1 MTKHASYRRAQG
13 FTLVELAV
21 VVTIFALLLSILVIP
36 LSTQMD
42 QQRIGETE
50 RHLGAIREA
59 LVGFAIAN
67 GRLPCPANGA
77 LASGAAGAGTENKP
91 GASCAAAEGV
101 LPWIT
106 LGVPETDAW
115 GVRFTYRVAMAFAD
129 DAPVGM
135 QATFLITDAG
145 NITATDGATN
155 IATTL
160 PAIVV
165 SHGKN
170 GLGGFRSDGTQ
181 IAGAAGDELE
191 NADNDATFVSRLHA
205 PNFDDLATWLSPNV
219 LKSRMV
225 AAYRL
230 P

>member
-1 MTKHASYRRAQG
+1 MRSYARRQG

-50 RHLGAIREA
+50 RQLSSVREA

-77 LASGAAGAGTENKP
+77 LAVGAAGAGTENRT
-91 GASCAAAEGV
+91 GSACTAAEGV
-101 LPWIT
+101 LPWVT

-115 GVRFTYRVAMAFAD
+115 GVRFTYRVDPSFAD
-129 DAPVGM
+129 DAPMGM

-145 NITATDGATN
+145 NITVTDGAAS
-155 IATTL
+155 IASTL

-170 GLGGFRSDGTQ
+170 GLGGFRSNGTQ

-191 NADNDATFVSRLHA
+191 NADNDGAFVSRLHA
-205 PNFDDLATWLSPNV
+205 PNFDDLVAWLSPNV